1 MYEDLQ
7 KLPPRA
13 RPKMICLFP
22 QGLVFFQSW
31 RTLRWFLL
39 MLVPVLVSAGASW
52 ARLQDGGLVI
62 VVGLVG
68 VAVASILFVEL
79 CSGMASSNW
88 GTHFRSK
95 EPGRYWA
102 QVLFIALFYLMVSC
116 MGFWG

>member
-1 MYEDLQ
+1 
-7 KLPPRA
+7 
-13 RPKMICLFP
+13 MICLFP

-95 EPGRYWA
+95 LLGASALHRA
-102 QVLFIALFYLMVSC
+102 VLPY
-116 MGFWG
+116 GFLHGLLGVI